1 MSVLRL
7 LLVILLSGFLGS
19 AALAKDGPY
28 AVSEMLGEWG
38 DKERGRQVPFK
49 IYLPKEAPGARP
61 IVIFSHGLGGSREGA
76 AYLGHFLASHG
87 YVCVHLQHP
96 GSDESI
102 WKGSANPMAALRAWF
117 KAPMKVWRQTQA
129 RFLDLPLAID
139 ALTIMNA
146 EDPRLRGRL
155 DLTRIGMSG
164 HSFGAISTLAA
175 AGQQIGPR
183 RSSAS
188 FVEPRIKAAIAL
200 SPSPPQRRTDY
211 ATIYAGIRVPMLHI
225 TGTEDEDPVGER
237 FAPEARQIPFQ
248 NITTT
253 DQYLLVI
260 TGATHMTFGG
270 TERRSFTPQEEHLHL
285 VEMVSLAF
293 WDAYLLDD
301 PKAKA
306 WLSGGGAAEAVGP
319 QGTFRAKLARPG

>member
-1 MSVLRL
+1 MSAIRT
-7 LLVILLSGFLGS
+7 LLVILFACLFSV
-19 AALAKDGPY
+19 AAIAKDGPY
-28 AVSEMLGEWG
+28 DVSEMLGEWG
-38 DKERGRQVPFK
+38 DKARDRQVPFK

-76 AYLGHFLASHG
+76 AYLGHYLASYG
-87 YVCVHLQHP
+87 YVCVHIQHP

-102 WKGSANPMAALRAWF
+102 WKGSPNPMESMRNWF
-117 KAPMKVWRQTQA
+117 KSPMEVWRQAQA

-139 ALTIMNA
+139 ALSIMNA

-155 DLTRIGMSG
+155 DLSRIGMSG

-175 AGQQIGPR
+175 AGQQMGPAR
-183 RSSAS
+183 LASSYA
-188 FVEPRIKAAIAL
+188 EPRIKAAIAL

-211 ATIYAGIRVPMLHI
+211 ATLYAGIRVPILHI
-225 TGTEDEDPVGER
+225 TGTEDKDPVGER
-237 FAPEARQIPFQ
+237 FPPEARFIPFE

-260 TGATHMTFGG
+260 NGATHMTFGG
-270 TERRSFTPQEEHLHL
+270 SERLSFIPKAEHLHL

-306 WLSGGGAAEAVGP
+306 WLSRAAAGAIGA
-319 QGTFRAKLARPG
+319 QGTFTAKLARPG